1 MLHHQ
6 AVAQIQRSPRKSSI
20 ACLPLL
26 LAGEGIHPIAA
37 AAAAS
42 FPDIKPQLFN
52 LLTWAE
58 DQWLSRHLPG
68 LLCQS
73 GITERQTHE
82 LGSH

>member
-6 AVAQIQRSPRKSSI
+6 AVAQIQRSLRKSSI

-26 LAGEGIHPIAA
+26 LAGECIHPA

-42 FPDIKPQLFN
+42 FLDIKPQLFN
-52 LLTWAE
+52 LLTRTEA
-58 DQWLSRHLPG
+58 QWLSRHLPG

>member
-6 AVAQIQRSPRKSSI
+6 AVAQIQRSLRKSSI

-26 LAGEGIHPIAA
+26 LAGECIRPI

-52 LLTWAE
+52 VLTWTE
-58 DQWLSRHLPG
+58 NQWLSRYLPG
-68 LLCQS
+68 FLCQS
-73 GITERQTHE
+73 RIAERQTHE

>member
-6 AVAQIQRSPRKSSI
+6 AVAQIQRSPRKSSV

-26 LAGEGIHPIAA
+26 LVGECIHPIT

-52 LLTWAE
+52 LLTWTE

-68 LLCQS
+68 LPCQF